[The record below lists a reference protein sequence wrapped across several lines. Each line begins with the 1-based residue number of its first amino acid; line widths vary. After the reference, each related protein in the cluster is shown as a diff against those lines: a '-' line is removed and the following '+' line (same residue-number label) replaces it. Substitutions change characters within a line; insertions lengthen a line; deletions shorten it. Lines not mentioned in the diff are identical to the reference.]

1 MDGRICSFCLTEV
14 SSNHAV
20 AIFSQK
26 CLREGNISLL
36 ESVFAWKSKLM
47 MGCLAMPAEAA
58 SQQLKVCIPRSA
70 NYKQLLE
77 KAMIGSRH
85 VKVYY

>member
-1 MDGRICSFCLTEV
+1 
-14 SSNHAV
+14 
-20 AIFSQK
+20 
-26 CLREGNISLL
+26 
-36 ESVFAWKSKLM
+36 
-47 MGCLAMPAEAA
+47 MGCLAMPAEVA